1 MSERPAMRLNPPQK
15 KIIKELLREIVLRR
29 YGERCLRCGRKEGIQ
44 MSHIYSVGAYK
55 KLEYDEDNIKPL
67 CIRCHLYWWHKNPM
81 DAKDWIETV
90 IPKERL
96 QRLKLRAQSNSKGIN
111 DYKLLLVYL
120 KQKMKDISSS
130 AKTNA

>member
-1 MSERPAMRLNPPQK
+1 
-15 KIIKELLREIVLRR
+15 
-29 YGERCLRCGRKEGIQ
+29 